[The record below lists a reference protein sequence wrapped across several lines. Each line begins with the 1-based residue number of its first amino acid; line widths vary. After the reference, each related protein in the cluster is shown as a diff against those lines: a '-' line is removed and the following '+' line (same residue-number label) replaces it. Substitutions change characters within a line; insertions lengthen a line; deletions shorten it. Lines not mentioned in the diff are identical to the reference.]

1 MEGAPF
7 FELKFTK
14 PVNKMQQRM
23 GGMKLTVNGEVKLV
37 EKTSLSV
44 ASLLDHEKVEMP
56 EMVSVQLNG
65 EFVRREDFANVTVN
79 EGDQVD
85 FLYFMGGGASR

>member
-1 MEGAPF
+1 
-7 FELKFTK
+7 
-14 PVNKMQQRM
+14 MQQRM

-65 EFVRREDFANVTVN
+65 EFVRREDFANVAVN